1 MRARALVVAAL
12 AALAV
17 APGLA
22 AGQQGA
28 TVTPGAL
35 TVGLDMP
42 SDGFQVGAVK
52 GREVVAARGFEID
65 LARAIA
71 GRLAAAGRIG
81 ASAPLRLVQERRFAR
96 ILAPQAPDW
105 DMALAQVTITDAR
118 RAVADFSVP
127 YLTVDQGVLLSLQT
141 TTRPTSIADLR
152 GMRLCAQAASTG
164 ADLVTGTIRPTQ
176 APLLPASVVTLTR
189 ALRVGNCEALVYD
202 APSLA
207 YLRAQVPSRYGPFAG
222 VIRTGES
229 YGAVFPKGSRLRGP
243 VNRAIAA
250 LTKDGTIA
258 GIQRTWLSADL
269 TKAAVLR

>member
-1 MRARALVVAAL
+1 MRRAPFAAAL
-12 AALAV
+12 AALALLPAV
-17 APGLA
+17 AA
-22 AGQQGA
+22 AQEGA

-71 GRLAAAGRIG
+71 GQLAASGRIDAVG
-81 ASAPLRLVQERRFAR
+81 TLRLVQEQRFAR
-96 ILAPQAPDW
+96 ILAPADPGW
-105 DMALAQVTITDAR
+105 DMALAQVSITDAR
-118 RAVADFSVP
+118 RATADFSVP
-127 YLTVDQGVLLSLQT
+127 YLTVDQGVLLSLRT
-141 TTRPTSIADLR
+141 AARPASIADLR
-152 GMRLCAQAASTG
+152 GMRLCAQGGSTG
-164 ADLVTGTIRPTQ
+164 ADLIRAVIRPAT

-207 YLRAQVPSRYGPFAG
+207 YLRSQVPSRYGPFAG

-250 LTKDGTIA
+250 LRRDGTLA
-258 GIQRTWLSADL
+258 GLQRTWLSADL
-269 TKAAVLR
+269 TKVPVLR

>member
-1 MRARALVVAAL
+1 VRRIPFAAAL
-12 AALAV
+12 AALALL
-17 APGLA
+17 PA
-22 AGQQGA
+22 AAAAQQGA

-52 GREVVAARGFEID
+52 GREVVAARGFEVD

-71 GRLAAAGRIG
+71 GRLAASGRIG
-81 ASAPLRLVQERRFAR
+81 AAGTLRLVQEQRFSR
-96 ILAPQAPDW
+96 ILAPAEPDW

-118 RAVADFSVP
+118 RVAADFSVP
-127 YLTVDQGVLLSLQT
+127 YLTADQGVLLSLQT
-141 TTRPTSIADLR
+141 AARPTSIADLR
-152 GMRLCAQAASTG
+152 GMKLCAQGGSTG
-164 ADLVTGTIRPTQ
+164 ADLIRTTIRPAAT
-176 APLLPASVVTLTR
+176 PLLPASVVTLTR

-207 YLRAQVPSRYGPFAG
+207 YLRAQVPNRYGPFAG
-222 VIRTGES
+222 VVRTGES

-250 LTKDGTIA
+250 LKRDGTIA
-258 GIQRTWLSADL
+258 GLQRTWLSADL
-269 TKAAVLR
+269 TKVPVLR